1 MYFDI
6 SLGTGFDTK
15 QAIETVNSLGK
26 DVSTVIDEID
36 AVQKKKK
43 NNDSN
48 YNAVLEQV
56 RKVVIDITETK
67 KVVTDA
73 VTKIQIAN
81 KDIVTTVGDLQ
92 DARKYIAASKSSLS
106 QLVQLLYLIQNDYYG
121 GGNIDDIKLL
131 LKSDNISD
139 TLSADDIMNT
149 LTLQFDALIDD
160 LTIQQENY
168 QKQFAR
174 LTELRDEYKHT
185 VIAYEDKMKT
195 LQEQKAYLLD
205 FLKLYKANR
214 IEITAEMKN
223 LFQTRAQLKA
233 KLATLVSGL
242 RDFKHNQALMSHP
255 GYQEFL
261 KLTDDREKR
270 KNFFL
275 WPVLPVKVIDQY
287 FSTGVDSEEGFVGI
301 RIHAN
306 QYDAIYAPA
315 NGMVYKVSDQD
326 GMAINWIILVHND
339 GYMSVFTN
347 INQALVKE

>member
-1 MYFDI
+1 M
-6 SLGTGFDTK
+6 
-15 QAIETVNSLGK
+15 VNSLGK
-26 DVSTVIDEID
+26 DVSTVVDEID

-48 YNAVLEQV
+48 YNAVLDQV
-56 RKVVIDITETK
+56 KKVVIDISETK
-67 KVVTDA
+67 KVVTEA
-73 VTKIQIAN
+73 VTKINIAN

-92 DARKYIAASKSSLS
+92 DARKHMAASKSSLS

-131 LKSDNISD
+131 MKSDNISD
-139 TLSADDIMNT
+139 TLSADDIMNA
-149 LTLQFDALIDD
+149 LTLQFDALIGE
-160 LTIQQENY
+160 LTVEQQNY
-168 QKQFAR
+168 EKQFSR
-174 LTELRDEYKHT
+174 LTELRDEYKRS

-195 LQEQKAYLLD
+195 LEEQKAYLLD

-233 KLATLVSGL
+233 KLATIVSGV
-242 RDFKHNQALMSHP
+242 RDFKQNQALMSNP

-261 KLTDDREKR
+261 TLKDEREKR

-275 WPVLPVKVIDQY
+275 WPVLPVKVINQY
-287 FSTGVDSEEGFVGI
+287 FSTGDETAGDAFVGT

-306 QYDAIYAPA
+306 QYDPIYAPA

-326 GMAINWIILVHND
+326 GMAINWIVLVHN
-339 GYMSVFTN
+339 
-347 INQALVKE
+347 E